1 MKTEDELDAQI
12 ATMFDEVIEVKM
24 VSGKPYISDE
34 QTIAEMEFKSA
45 CDAMVEAEKRFQ
57 RVAEQARK
65 EKRVPDNMVEWFD
78 ALESR
83 YLTDKRLWE
92 LFTGSD
98 RSVRSNKMYNE
109 FRLTLLTGE
118 RTRAST

>member
-1 MKTEDELDAQI
+1 ML
-12 ATMFDEVIEVKM
+12 
-24 VSGKPYISDE
+24 
-34 QTIAEMEFKSA
+34 
-45 CDAMVEAEKRFQ
+45 EAEKRFQ

-65 EKRVPDNMVEWFD
+65 QKSVPDNMVEWFD

-109 FRLTLLTGE
+109 FRLTLLTGK
-118 RTRAST
+118 RIGPDA

>member
-1 MKTEDELDAQI
+1 MTDDELI
-12 ATMFDEVIEVKM
+12 ASMFDEVKTVTVKT
-24 VSGKPYISDE
+24 VNGKPYVGDE
-34 QTIAEMEFKSA
+34 QTLADMEFASA

-57 RVAEQARK
+57 RVAERARK
-65 EKRVPDNMVEWFD
+65 QEGVPDNMVEWFD

-98 RSVRSNKMYNE
+98 RSVCSNKMYNE
-109 FRLTLLTGE
+109 FRLTLLRGE
-118 RTRAST
+118 STRANV

>member
-1 MKTEDELDAQI
+1 MKTENELDAEMAKI
-12 ATMFDEVIEVKM
+12 FDEATEVKM
-24 VSGKPYISDE
+24 VNGNPYISDE
-34 QTIAEMEFKSA
+34 QTIAEMEFQSA
-45 CDAMVEAEKRFQ
+45 CDAMVEAEKKFQ

-65 EKRVPDNMVEWFD
+65 QKGVPNNMVEWFD

-83 YLTDKRLWE
+83 FLTDKRLWE

-109 FRLTLLTGE
+109 FRLTLLTAE
-118 RTRAST
+118 RTRASA